1 MERPENPIVDV
12 TVSTSTVFSLARP
25 VGAFVVGATDV
36 GELLVGL
43 AVGVAVGNRVG
54 PAVGAELGA
63 AVGVKVPSGSVGVC
77 VWGE

>member
-1 MERPENPIVDV
+1 MERPENPTVDV
-12 TVSTSTVFSLARP
+12 TVSTSTVLSLARP

-43 AVGVAVGNRVG
+43 AVGELVG

-63 AVGVKVPSGSVGVC
+63 AVG
-77 VWGE
+77 